1 MRPLIGITGRRLSA
15 SLLSGMDARYAGRH
29 VDQYFS
35 DYARCVAEAG
45 GIPVHL
51 PFEAGSIETMRRLD
65 GLLVTGGQDIHPNR
79 WGGDAD
85 EATGADP
92 RLNSMAHDIERDAYE
107 ALLIHG
113 AVAASVPVLGVC
125 RGHQLLN
132 VAFGGRLVADIPPSV
147 VEHYSRQ
154 AALTDGAGDHVVRFS
169 PGSLAASIYG
179 SLAQVNSWHHQ
190 AVEVCGNGLAVS
202 GRAAD
207 GVVECT
213 EMPGCP
219 VLGVQWHP
227 EWQQTPDPVFGWLV
241 DAAGQA
247 LQRRAGQ
254 SVSTGQP
261 R

>member
-1 MRPLIGITGRRLSA
+1 M
-15 SLLSGMDARYAGRH
+15 
-29 VDQYFS
+29 
-35 DYARCVAEAG
+35 
-45 GIPVHL
+45 
-51 PFEAGSIETMRRLD
+51 
-65 GLLVTGGQDIHPNR
+65 
-79 WGGDAD
+79 
-85 EATGADP
+85 
-92 RLNSMAHDIERDAYE
+92 
-107 ALLIHG
+107 
-113 AVAASVPVLGVC
+113 
-125 RGHQLLN
+125 
-132 VAFGGRLVADIPPSV
+132 
-147 VEHYSRQ
+147 
-154 AALTDGAGDHVVRFS
+154 RFS

-213 EMPGCP
+213 EMPGYP